1 MTGFAIDVSFPGN
14 GEDVP
19 MYALSVGVVRLV
31 ERVGLVERVELVE
44 LDPDVV
50 NAIVSQPTIRYP

>member
-1 MTGFAIDVSFPGN
+1 
-14 GEDVP
+14 